1 MRRSHGGGGWID
13 GGYVGTLG
21 AAPSLYGGPD
31 ANGRAPLGNGFA
43 TWGASIGVGG
53 ADGCELYLNH
63 FTEDANE
70 GYSWAEGFF
79 CGPGGGGGGGGAG
92 AVTKSFSLTTQCKA
106 SAQQVMGAVESNFGD
121 FGNFSRWGGLES
133 VVFHP
138 PANMGPGSLIPID
151 ISAFTVTQT
160 LSVVVQSMSP
170 QSMTFT
176 TTPGH
181 LLYPGSITFSA
192 SPASPGSIGFNI
204 NLAGTVAE
212 KMGWYAGGQGF
223 EDAQWNHFLEQ
234 IKVFCKALGHL

>member
-1 MRRSHGGGGWID
+1 VGTGGGGWID

-21 AAPSLYGGPD
+21 AAPGLYGGPD
-31 ANGRAPLGNGFA
+31 ANGPSTYGFYANDTILSGPGSPSSAP
-43 TWGASIGVGG
+43 
-53 ADGCELYLNH
+53 GCELFVLHGSIELGNWV
-63 FTEDANE
+63 D
-70 GYSWAEGFF
+70 GFF

-138 PANMGPGSLIPID
+138 PANMGLGSLIPID